1 MKKMIKI
8 GIISIIAIIAIG
20 VMFFSFFVGKSIKVG
35 VETVGPR
42 LTKAPVSLG
51 SVNLSILSG
60 SCELNRFVVGNPE
73 GFYTPEA
80 ISMGQIKVDLDTSS
94 IFSDIIVVEE
104 VLIDGAEITFEGSL
118 KGSNIK
124 KIMDNIDS
132 MSGDKKD
139 GDKPA
144 PKKDDSTEGGEKKI
158 QINKLVFKNGK
169 IHMSSQLLR
178 GQSITIPLS
187 DIERND
193 IGNSEESRKKIFEK
207 LSRRKGKEVDY
218 TASTVPEIVANLFRI
233 IFEEVVS
240 AVVESGRLGNLK
252 KGIGGLGGSILNDDI
267 KDNEDSV
274 EKLKSTAKEK
284 TFEAIDKLKGL
295 FDE

>member
-8 GIISIIAIIAIG
+8 GIISIVAIIAI
-20 VMFFSFFVGKSIKVG
+20 VIVFFSFFVGKSIKVG

-42 LTKAPVSLG
+42 LTKTPVSLG

-60 SCELNRFVVGNPE
+60 SGELNRFIVGNPE
-73 GFYTPEA
+73 GFHTPEA
-80 ISMGQIKVDLDTSS
+80 ISMGQIKLDIDTSS
-94 IFSDIIVVEE
+94 IFSDNIVVEE

-118 KGSNIK
+118 RGSNIK

-132 MSGDKKD
+132 MSGRKGD

-144 PKKDDSTEGGEKKI
+144 SKDDDSAEEGEKKI

-178 GQSITIPLS
+178 GQSITIPLP

-193 IGNSEESRKKIFEK
+193 IGNREVSQRTIFDK
-207 LSRRKGKEVDY
+207 LNKRRGKEVDY
-218 TASTVPEIVANLFRI
+218 TASTVPEIVANMFRI

-240 AVVESGRLGNLK
+240 AVAESGKLGKLK
-252 KGIGGLGGSILNDDI
+252 KGVGGLGGSILNDNV
-267 KDNEDSV
+267 KDSDDGV

-284 TFEAIDKLKGL
+284 TSEAIDKLKGL
-295 FDE
+295 FNK